1 MLQYGNKA
9 CNTIQSPIGQL
20 AISNEKLAINFP
32 MDLYVSDEVVIIIS
46 ICGENPSTIAVGD
59 GLVLTSP
66 YANERYRATN
76 TAVTDE

>member
-1 MLQYGNKA
+1 
-9 CNTIQSPIGQL
+9 
-20 AISNEKLAINFP
+20 